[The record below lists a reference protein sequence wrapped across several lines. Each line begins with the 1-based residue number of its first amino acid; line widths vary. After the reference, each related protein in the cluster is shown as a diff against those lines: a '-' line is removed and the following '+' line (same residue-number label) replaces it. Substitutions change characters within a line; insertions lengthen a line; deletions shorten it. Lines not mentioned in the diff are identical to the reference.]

1 MPIRNETLFKWT
13 LYGAAAVLCFTVQA
27 ALLQRITVL
36 GVIPFIYPLPAV
48 ILATYEGPKA
58 GTVFA
63 LIMGV
68 VTDLLLPAPI
78 PCLYTLVF
86 PLAGLF
92 SALLAQGV
100 LHSGYLC
107 SLAGTAL
114 AFVLTDGLSCL
125 LLWIGGSPAWLT
137 GLSVFL
143 RETCVSLPL
152 AIPVTALF
160 AAAHR
165 RVHLYD

>member
-1 MPIRNETLFKWT
+1 LPIRNETLFKWT

-27 ALLQRITVL
+27 MLLQRITVF

-63 LIMGV
+63 LVMGV

-107 SLAGTAL
+107 SLVGTAL
-114 AFVLTDGLSCL
+114 AFVLTDSLSCL

-143 RETCVSLPL
+143 RETCVSLPV
-152 AIPVTALF
+152 AFPVTALF

-165 RVHLYD
+165 RVHFYD